1 MKANIVIFGKSSI
14 IAQNFINKDFCKK
27 ANIISISRS
36 SEIGV
41 DICCD
46 IGKLL
51 LPKEVEHISSKI
63 KKKITYKK
71 TIFILFS
78 WYGGPRAIEKD
89 GEVWSTNMH
98 IIQNFIKLSEL
109 ILPSRI
115 IFLSSAGALY
125 PKNIKSYNFP
135 ETHVPFPI
143 NSYGE
148 QKLLSEKLLTCFSK
162 ILDINLTILRI
173 SSAFGFD
180 SRFSDQ
186 GVINKWIYSAVN
198 NQKLKLY
205 NSKESEINFISF
217 EQISASIF
225 ISLENEL
232 NGIYNIGTEN
242 SISLGALIEEIEET
256 LNKKFL
262 IEEVNLDN
270 RFFNIDIS
278 KFQSETGEVF
288 KLNLRENIKFIHN
301 SIINQNTKN
310 SNL

>member
-1 MKANIVIFGKSSI
+1 
-14 IAQNFINKDFCKK
+14 
-27 ANIISISRS
+27 
-36 SEIGV
+36 
-41 DICCD
+41 
-46 IGKLL
+46 
-51 LPKEVEHISSKI
+51 
-63 KKKITYKK
+63 
-71 TIFILFS
+71 
-78 WYGGPRAIEKD
+78 
-89 GEVWSTNMH
+89 MH
-98 IIQNFIKLSEL
+98 IIQNFINLSEL

-115 IFLSSAGALY
+115 VFLSSAGALY

-135 ETHVPFPI
+135 ETYVPFPI

-148 QKLLSEKLLTCFSK
+148 QKLLSEKLLTSFSK
-162 ILDINLTILRI
+162 ILNINLTILRI

-217 EQISASIF
+217 EQISKSIF
-225 ISLENEL
+225 ISLKNEL

-262 IEEVNLDN
+262 IEEVNFDN

-278 KFQSETGEVF
+278 KFKSETGEVF
-288 KLNLRENIKFIHN
+288 
-301 SIINQNTKN
+301 
-310 SNL
+310 

>member
-1 MKANIVIFGKSSI
+1 MNIV
-14 IAQNFINKDFCKK
+14 
-27 ANIISISRS
+27 
-36 SEIGV
+36 
-41 DICCD
+41 
-46 IGKLL
+46 
-51 LPKEVEHISSKI
+51 
-63 KKKITYKK
+63 
-71 TIFILFS
+71 
-78 WYGGPRAIEKD
+78 
-89 GEVWSTNMH
+89 
-98 IIQNFIKLSEL
+98 QNFIKLSEV

-115 IFLSSAGALY
+115 VFLSSAGALY

-148 QKLLSEKLLTCFSK
+148 QKLLSEKLLTYFSK
-162 ILDINLTILRI
+162 ILNINLTILRI

-186 GVINKWIYSAVN
+186 GVINKWLYSAVN

-217 EQISASIF
+217 EQISKSIF

-262 IEEVNLDN
+262 IEEVNFDD
-270 RFFNIDIS
+270 RFFNLDIS
-278 KFQSETGEVF
+278 KFKSETGEVF
-288 KLNLRENIKFIHN
+288 KLNLRENIKSIYN

-310 SNL
+310 

>member
-1 MKANIVIFGKSSI
+1 MKANIVIFGRSSI
-14 IAQNFINKDFCKK
+14 IAQNFVNKDFCKK

-36 SEIGV
+36 SELEV

-51 LPKEVEHISSKI
+51 LPQEVEDISSKI

-71 TIFILFS
+71 TFFILFS
-78 WYGGPRAIEKD
+78 WYGGPRLVDKSN
-89 GEVWSTNMH
+89 EVWSTNMN
-98 IIQNFIKLSEL
+98 IIQNFINLSEL

-115 IFLSSAGALY
+115 VFLSSAGALY

-135 ETHVPFPI
+135 ETHIPFPI

-148 QKLLSEKLLTCFSK
+148 QKLLSEKLLTYFSK
-162 ILDINLTILRI
+162 ILNINLTILRI

-186 GVINKWIYSAVN
+186 GVINKWLYSALN
-198 NQKLKLY
+198 NQKIKLY
-205 NSKESEINFISF
+205 NSRESEINFISF
-217 EQISASIF
+217 EQISKSIF
-225 ISLENEL
+225 ISLEHEL

-242 SISLGALIEEIEET
+242 SISLGSLIEEIEKT
-256 LNKKFL
+256 LNKKL
-262 IEEVNLDN
+262 IIKEVNFEN

-278 KFQSETGEVF
+278 KFKSETGEVF
-288 KLNLRENIKFIHN
+288 KLKLRENIK
-301 SIINQNTKN
+301 SIYKSILNQNNKN
-310 SNL
+310 

>member
-1 MKANIVIFGKSSI
+1 MKSNIVIFGKSSI

-36 SEIGV
+36 SELEV

-51 LPKEVEHISSKI
+51 LPQEVINISSKI

-78 WYGGPRAIEKD
+78 WYGGPRTVEKSE
-89 GEVWSTNMH
+89 EVWSTNMH
-98 IIQNFIKLSEL
+98 IVQNFIKLSEL

-115 IFLSSAGALY
+115 VFLSSAGALY

-135 ETHVPFPI
+135 ETHVPFPT

-148 QKLLSEKLLTCFSK
+148 QKLLSEKLLTYFSK
-162 ILDINLTILRI
+162 ILNINLTILRI

-186 GVINKWIYSAVN
+186 GVINKWLYSAAN

-217 EQISASIF
+217 KQISKSIF

-256 LNKKFL
+256 LSKKFL
-262 IEEVNLDN
+262 IEEVNFDN

-278 KFQSETGEVF
+278 KFKSETGEVF
-288 KLNLRENIKFIHN
+288 KLNLRENIKSIYK
-301 SIINQNTKN
+301 SIIHQNTKN
-310 SNL
+310 

>member
-1 MKANIVIFGKSSI
+1 MKANIVIFGKRSI
-14 IAQNFINKDFCKK
+14 IAQNFINKDYCKK
-27 ANIISISRS
+27 ANIISISRYA
-36 SEIGV
+36 ELED

-46 IGKLL
+46 IGKYL
-51 LPKEVEHISSKI
+51 LPKEVENISSKI

-78 WYGGPRAIEKD
+78 WYGGPRIINKTE
-89 GEVWSTNMH
+89 EVWSANMN
-98 IIQNFIKLSEL
+98 IIQNFIKLSEH

-135 ETHVPFPI
+135 ETYVPFPI

-162 ILDINLTILRI
+162 VLNINITILRI

-186 GVINKWIYSAVN
+186 GVINKWLYSAVN
-198 NQKLKLY
+198 NKKLKLY
-205 NSKESEINFISF
+205 NSKESQINFIAF
-217 EQISASIF
+217 EQIAKAIF

-242 SISLGALIEEIEET
+242 SITLGALIEEIEET

-310 SNL
+310 